1 MKFLSTAIST
11 FRLTL
16 SATDIASDVIERV
29 INPPTNLF
37 NNLENFEVIDNS
49 NYKGILGVYLG
60 LFKNMKNLRKLSLIT
75 QDRNIN
81 TLLEEFLPN
90 MPKLEEIYITSVAPR
105 ATERLQIIKIFVL
118 NLKKLSVASDLVD
131 DAKKIFNESFVQ
143 IFSVDKNQVVKTQ
156 D

>member
-16 SATDIASDVIERV
+16 SATDIASDAIERV

-49 NYKGILGVYLG
+49 YYRGILGVFLG

-90 MPKLEEIYITSVAPR
+90 MPKLEEIYITSVAPK

-143 IFSVDKNQVVKTQ
+143 IFSIDKNQVVKTQ